1 MPEKQRQTGGR
12 PFKEEIAEVF
22 LKTGVLVGVSLVGL
36 AIASLLSLPDTVQIL
51 SSGCLNSLCI
61 GTFALTAAVGGGL
74 YLKRRIASNLA
85 NDQTPSDIAENNAF
99 LSDNKK

>member
-1 MPEKQRQTGGR
+1 MPDKQHQRGRR

-51 SSGCLNSLCI
+51 SPGCLNSLCI
-61 GTFALTAAVGGGL
+61 GTLALTTVGGGL

-85 NDQTPSDIAENNAF
+85 NDQTPSDIAENEAF
-99 LSDNKK
+99 PSDNKK

>member
-1 MPEKQRQTGGR
+1 MSNNNNETGGR

-51 SSGCLNSLCI
+51 SPGCLNSLCI
-61 GTFALTAAVGGGL
+61 GTLALAAFGGGM
-74 YLKRRIASNLA
+74 YLKRRIPRNLQK
-85 NDQTPSDIAENNAF
+85 DQTPSDIVSDKVF
-99 LSDNKK
+99 FSDNKK